1 MAGGL
6 PEETEYDLSDYT
18 IIGGEFTFEP
28 WAIGSGT
35 VTTIL
40 PPPLYGTVYLKTID
54 GENRLFTAKI
64 VRRQYNH
71 KTGLYVSELKDAV
84 SAVYK
89 NGVEFESETDD
100 DILSEIAEGAGIYYS
115 RGTPAS

>member
-6 PEETEYDLSDYT
+6 PEVTESNLLNYT
-18 IIGGEFTFEP
+18 IIEGEFTFEP
-28 WAIGSGT
+28 WAIGSGM
-35 VTTIL
+35 VTTVL
-40 PPPLYGTVYLKTID
+40 PLPLNGMVYLTTID
-54 GENRLFTAKI
+54 GANRLFTARV

-100 DILSEIAEGAGIYYS
+100 DILSEIAEGAGIDYS
-115 RGTPAS
+115 GGAPLS